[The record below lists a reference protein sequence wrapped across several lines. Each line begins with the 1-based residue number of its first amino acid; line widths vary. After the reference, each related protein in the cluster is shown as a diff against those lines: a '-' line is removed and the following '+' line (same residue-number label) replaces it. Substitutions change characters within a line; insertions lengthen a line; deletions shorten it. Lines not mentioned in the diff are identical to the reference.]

1 MVLDSIGLSAFEIK
15 ECKMLSQR
23 QMPNDQPHAGITM
36 HKLRVGAGVAGFIVV
51 AGFLI
56 IGLIGVPMFRYFLGL
71 AIVMGAVVATGM
83 YLVRRWRR
91 S

>member
-1 MVLDSIGLSAFEIK
+1 MADNL
-15 ECKMLSQR
+15 
-23 QMPNDQPHAGITM
+23 PHPGITM

-51 AGFLI
+51 AGFVI

-71 AIVMGAVVATGM
+71 AIVMGALIATGL

>member
-1 MVLDSIGLSAFEIK
+1 MADNL
-15 ECKMLSQR
+15 
-23 QMPNDQPHAGITM
+23 PHPGITM

-51 AGFLI
+51 AGFVI

-71 AIVMGAVVATGM
+71 AIIMGAVVAAGL

>member
-1 MVLDSIGLSAFEIK
+1 MADNL
-15 ECKMLSQR
+15 
-23 QMPNDQPHAGITM
+23 PHAGITM
-36 HKLRVGAGVAGFIVV
+36 HKLRVGAGVAGFIVA
-51 AGFLI
+51 AGFVI

-71 AIVMGAVVATGM
+71 AIVMGALIATGL

>member
-1 MVLDSIGLSAFEIK
+1 MADNL
-15 ECKMLSQR
+15 
-23 QMPNDQPHAGITM
+23 PHPGITM

-51 AGFLI
+51 AGFVI

-71 AIVMGAVVATGM
+71 AIVMGAVVAAGL